1 MEVPKEADETEVTEI
16 EEGQKSTKNNEVGEI
31 TLEQFKTALES
42 NLEIKG
48 YYDSVVD
55 KTVSKRLDKSI
66 ESWKEKNL
74 NNLIEEEIN
83 KRYPPKTEAEIKLEE
98 INKELERANQEKQQL
113 ELRMKYQELLIKSE
127 IPVELVDFVAG
138 KDTEETIKNIEKFKE
153 LMVKYVDR
161 TVDNRFKQYS
171 YVPGNNNSMRVNNP
185 TSDFERIVKGVR

>member
-83 KRYPPKTEAEIKLEE
+83 KRYPQKNRGR
-98 INKELERANQEKQQL
+98 NKIRRNKCGSW
-113 ELRMKYQELLIKSE
+113 KS
-127 IPVELVDFVAG
+127 
-138 KDTEETIKNIEKFKE
+138 
-153 LMVKYVDR
+153 
-161 TVDNRFKQYS
+161 
-171 YVPGNNNSMRVNNP
+171 
-185 TSDFERIVKGVR
+185 

>member
-153 LMVKYVDR
+153 SMVKYVDR

-185 TSDFERIVKGVR
+185 TSDFERIVKGAR

>member
-1 MEVPKEADETEVTEI
+1 MEVPKEVDETEVTEI

-31 TLEQFKTALES
+31 TLEQFKTAIES

-55 KTVSKRLDKSI
+55 KTVNKRLDKSI

-171 YVPGNNNSMRVNNP
+171 YVPGNNNSMSVNNP
-185 TSDFERIVKGVR
+185 MSDFDRIVKGVR